1 VNTFQQ
7 PLRRPL
13 PVALSAVLVGTGC
26 TTQPATDEIHTESY
40 VDLER
45 FMGEWYVIASIPTAI
60 DTTRRSSRS
69 FHNAGKA

>member
-1 VNTFQQ
+1 
-7 PLRRPL
+7 
-13 PVALSAVLVGTGC
+13 VLVGTGC